1 MTDQKAWPPD
11 PERDVVLD
19 ARRLKALAHPMRIK
33 IVGLL
38 RLHGPA
44 TATAL
49 ADRLNVN
56 TGATS
61 YHLRELAK
69 AGMVVEDEARGN
81 ARDRW
86 WRSVY
91 QSSFLDDPDM
101 LSTEPDAVLGYLR
114 GVAQLNAEE
123 MFRHV
128 EELPGLPPEWV
139 EASTISDFNFRL
151 TAEQADALR
160 EELLAVLVRY
170 RTDADAEPI
179 AGSRQVAVQVQL
191 FPREEER

>member
-1 MTDQKAWPPD
+1 MTDPEAVPT
-11 PERDVVLD
+11 PERTVVLD
-19 ARRLKALAHPMRIK
+19 ARRLQALTHPMRIK

-49 ADRLNVN
+49 ATRLNVN

-69 AGMVVEDEARGN
+69 AGMVVEDESRGN

-86 WRSVY
+86 WRAVH
-91 QSSFLDDPDM
+91 QSSVLDDPAM
-101 LSTEPDAVLGYLR
+101 LANEPDAVLGYLR

-123 MFRHV
+123 MFRYV
-128 EELPGLPPEWV
+128 EELPGMPQEWV
-139 EASTISDFNFRL
+139 EASTISDYNLRL
-151 TAEQADALR
+151 TAAQADTLLQ
-160 EELLAVLVRY
+160 ELVGVIEKY
-170 RTDADAEPI
+170 RTDPEPE
-179 AGSRQVAVQVQL
+179 ATDDNRQVAVQLQL
-191 FPREEER
+191 FPREEDR

>member
-1 MTDQKAWPPD
+1 MGNETAWPPD
-11 PERDVVLD
+11 PDRDVVLD
-19 ARRLKALAHPMRIK
+19 ARRLRAMAHPMRIK

-49 ADRLNVN
+49 AQRLGVN

-69 AGMVVEDEARGN
+69 AGMIEEDESRGN

-91 QSSFLDDPDM
+91 ASTFLDDPDI
-101 LSTEPDAVLGYLR
+101 LNKEPDAALSYLR
-114 GVAQLNAEE
+114 GVAQVNAEA
-123 MFRHV
+123 MFTHV
-128 EELPGLPPEWV
+128 EDMPGLPPEWQAV
-139 EASTISDFNFRL
+139 STISDFSLHL
-151 TAEQADALR
+151 TAEQLNQVL
-160 EELLAVLVRY
+160 EELLGVLAKY
-170 RTDADAEPI
+170 RTDPEAEAP
-179 AGSRQVAVQVQL
+179 AGTRNVAIQL
-191 FPREEER
+191 QAFPREEDR

>member
-1 MTDQKAWPPD
+1 MSDETAWPRDPD
-11 PERDVVLD
+11 HDVVLD
-19 ARRLKALAHPMRIK
+19 ARRLRAMAHPMRIK

-49 ADRLNVN
+49 AHRLGVN

-69 AGMVVEDEARGN
+69 AGMVEEDESRGN

-91 QSSFLDDPDM
+91 ASTVLDDPDI
-101 LSTEPDAVLGYLR
+101 LDKEPDAVLAYLR
-114 GVAQLNAEE
+114 GVAQINAEE

-128 EELPGLPPEWV
+128 EELPGLPSEWQAV
-139 EASTISDFNFRL
+139 STISDFNLHL
-151 TAEQADALR
+151 TADQLR
-160 EELLAVLVRY
+160 QLHEELLTVLARY
-170 RTDADAEPI
+170 RTDPDAQPP
-179 AGSRQVAVQVQL
+179 AGTRNVAIQL
-191 FPREEER
+191 QAFPREESR

>member
-1 MTDQKAWPPD
+1 MTDQRAWPPD

-19 ARRLKALAHPMRIK
+19 ARRLQALANPTRIK

-44 TATAL
+44 TATTL
-49 ADRLNVN
+49 ATRLNVN

-69 AGMVVEDEARGN
+69 AGLVVEDEERGN

-91 QSSFLDDPDM
+91 ASSFLDDPAM
-101 LSTEPDAVLGYLR
+101 LTDAPDAVLGYLR

-128 EELPGLPPEWV
+128 EELPGLPQDWV
-139 EASTISDFNFRL
+139 EASTISDFNLRL
-151 TAEQADALR
+151 TAEQTDALR
-160 EELLAVLVRY
+160 EELLGVLAKY
-170 RTDADAEPI
+170 RTDPDAEP
-179 AGSRQVAVQVQL
+179 ASRQVAVQLQI